1 MKGKSMRRI
10 VVSGASGFLGSNIIR
25 KAREA
30 EIEVVAVTG
39 RGESRLGV
47 TAVNTGAFLSD
58 GYPLGKEDV
67 FINCLFPT
75 NADGCKMAE
84 GLEKVYQM
92 IDMAH
97 ESGVGAFINISSQSV
112 YPSKR
117 TAPAREG
124 DALSLETPY
133 AVGKYSSEAFVNRVF
148 SDRPHTNI
156 RMASLLG
163 VGYDQR
169 IVNRM
174 IMQALKGERLKVV
187 GGMQRYGFL
196 DVRDAAAGLVKLA
209 ASEPAS
215 WREIYNLG
223 RNDSCTLIDVA
234 ECVVAQ
240 MKRQAHMD
248 AAYTVEEGQDNRN
261 SAIDASLFMRDFD
274 WTPAITLPETTAAI
288 LCSKL
293 DEAEK

>member
-1 MKGKSMRRI
+1 MKRLI
-10 VVSGASGFLGSNIIR
+10 ISGAGGFLGSYVIK
-25 KAREA
+25 KALDA
-30 EIEVVAVTG
+30 GIEVVAITG
-39 RGESRLGV
+39 KTSIAAGV
-47 TAVNTGAFLSD
+47 MVLDTERFLTGACTLD
-58 GYPLGKEDV
+58 AEDV
-67 FINCLFPT
+67 FLNCLFPT
-75 NADGCKMAE
+75 NADGYKMAE
-84 GLEKVYQM
+84 GLEKVYRM
-92 IDMAH
+92 IIMAY

-133 AVGKYSSEAFVNRVF
+133 AVGKYSSEAFVNRIF

-169 IVNRM
+169 IVNRL
-174 IMQALKGERLKVV
+174 IMQALKGERLKVI

-196 DVRDAAAGLVKLA
+196 EVWDAAAGLVKLA
-209 ASEPAS
+209 ASDPAS
-215 WREIYNLG
+215 WRETYNLG
-223 RNDSCTLIDVA
+223 RNDSYTLVDVA

-274 WTPAITLPETTAAI
+274 WTPAITLPEATAAI
-288 LCSKL
+288 LRSKL
-293 DEAEK
+293 DEAGK